1 MNFTE
6 AAQAVVVAAQKKA
19 VDLGH
24 QQFDPLHFLLA
35 QLDDD
40 QSLGH
45 RLFSMVS
52 GDLGQLQ
59 SSVVADLGQ
68 FPKVS
73 PAPETA
79 EPNHAA
85 RKVLNEAQRMS
96 KEKNDSHIAA
106 ADLFLAVAKHCR
118 KQLAEA
124 SYSTTALEK
133 AVRKMRGSKKMTGP
147 TSDANFD
154 ALSKFGLDLV
164 TSAESGKLDPVIGR
178 DEEIRRVIRVLS
190 RRTKNNPILIGEPGV
205 GKTSVVEGLATR
217 IVQADVPESLHDCR
231 VISLDM
237 GALISGAKYRG
248 EFEERLK
255 SVLQEVKDAE
265 GKVVLFID
273 EIHLLVGAGKTDGA
287 MDAANLLK
295 PMLARGEL
303 RCIGA
308 TTLDE
313 YRKYI
318 EKDAALERRFQ
329 QVHVHEPSVQT
340 TVAILRGLRDRYCT
354 HHGVDI
360 QDAALV
366 AAATLADRYI
376 TTRFLPDK
384 AVDLVDEACANIRV
398 QLSSRPEEL
407 DRLERKRMELEV
419 EIKALEKESDKA
431 SKDRVKEA
439 QTELSNLDETL
450 QPLRARYEREKDM
463 LSELQAAKQK
473 LQMLHSKM
481 QLAEVRGDV
490 STVSDLRYD
499 AIPGLE
505 KRIQSLEQEKATNL
519 SILKEAVT
527 TDDIAEVVA
536 RWTGIPVQ
544 KLSQTERERLLQ
556 LDACLQQRVVGQD
569 EASEAVAR
577 AVLVS
582 AAGLKSRSRPM
593 GSFLFAGPTGVGK
606 TEMAKALA
614 AELFDSESKMI
625 RIDMSEY
632 MEKHA
637 VSRLI
642 GAPPGYVGH
651 EEGGQLT
658 EALRRNPYSVVL
670 FDELEKAHPDVLNVL
685 LQVLDDGRITDSQGR
700 CVDCSNAVF
709 IMTSNMG
716 QDALL
721 AAARSGG
728 HGVEEAKQSCMAA
741 IRRGLRPEL
750 LNRLDDIIVFNPL
763 TGCTLRSV
771 VRLQL
776 RDVSQ
781 RLGEL
786 DIQMTITDAAIDR
799 ALSEAYDPELGARPL
814 RRYLE
819 KHIVSAL
826 SRQIVAG
833 NLVAGSSASV
843 DFDGHGW
850 NIRTTHQGSEH
861 QKDDTDGPLIRTDSV
876 GTKRTVSDY
885 TSRSES
891 NHMSP
896 KRSRSNL

>member
-1 MNFTE
+1 VSAQQ
-6 AAQAVVVAAQKKA
+6 AAKQQQ
-19 VDLGH
+19 H
-24 QQFDPLHFLLA
+24 QQLDPLHVLKG
-35 QLDDD
+35 QLKDD
-40 QSLGH
+40 QSLGM
-45 RLFSMVS
+45 RLLGMIS
-52 GDLGQLQ
+52 GDLQQLRAE
-59 SSVVADLGQ
+59 VDKGLAQ

-73 PAPETA
+73 PVPEQID
-79 EPNHAA
+79 PNHAA
-85 RKVLNEAQRMS
+85 RKVLDQASQFS
-96 KEKNDSHIAA
+96 KQKGDSHVSGV
-106 ADLFLAVAKHCR
+106 DLFFAVAQHSR
-118 KQLAEA
+118 KQLTEA
-124 SYSTTALEK
+124 AYSLTALEEAIK
-133 AVRKMRGSKKMTGP
+133 KMRGSKKVTGP
-147 TSDANFD
+147 TSDSSFD
-154 ALSKFGLDLV
+154 ALNKYGSDLV

-178 DEEIRRVIRVLS
+178 DEEIRTVIRVLS

-217 IVQADVPESLHDCR
+217 ILQGDVPESLQDCR

-255 SVLQEVKDAE
+255 AVLQEVKDAE

-313 YRKYI
+313 HRKYI

-329 QVHVHEPSVQT
+329 QLLVREPSVQT
-340 TVAILRGLRDRYCT
+340 SVSILRGLRERYAT
-354 HHGVDI
+354 HHGVDV

-366 AAATLADRYI
+366 AAATLSDRYI

-384 AVDLVDEACANIRV
+384 AVDLLDEACANLRV
-398 QLSSRPEEL
+398 QLSSKPEDL
-407 DRLERKRMELEV
+407 DRLERKQMELEV
-419 EIKALEKESDKA
+419 EIKAISKEDDKA

-439 QTELSNLDETL
+439 KVELSNLRDKL
-450 QPLRARYEREKDM
+450 QPMRANYEQEKS
-463 LSELQAAKQK
+463 LVAEVQEARQK
-473 LQMLHSKM
+473 MQQLTAKM
-481 QLAEVRGDV
+481 QLAEARGDIE
-490 STVSDLRYD
+490 TVSDLKYD
-499 AIPGLE
+499 AIPGLS
-505 KRIQSLEQEKATNL
+505 KRLRDLEDKKVKGL
-519 SILKEAVT
+519 AVLREVVT
-527 TDDIAEVVA
+527 ADDIAEVVS

-544 KLSQTERERLLQ
+544 KLSQTDRDRLLQ
-556 LDACLQQRVVGQD
+556 LGETLRSRVVGQED
-569 EASEAVAR
+569 AADAVAR

-606 TEMAKALA
+606 TEMAKSLA
-614 AELFDSESKMI
+614 IELFDSDSKMI

-670 FDELEKAHPDVLNVL
+670 FDELEKAHPDVLNIL
-685 LQVLDDGRITDSQGR
+685 LQIMDDGRITDSQGR
-700 CVDCSNAVF
+700 TVDCTNAVF
-709 IMTSNMG
+709 IMTSNLG
-716 QDALL
+716 QAPLL
-721 AAARSGG
+721 AAARNNGQG
-728 HGVEEAKQSCMAA
+728 IEEAKQQCMST
-741 IRRGLRPEL
+741 IRVSLRPEL

-763 TGCTLRSV
+763 IGGTLHRV
-771 VRLQL
+771 VRILL
-776 RDVSQ
+776 EDVSK
-781 RLGEL
+781 RLQDLNME
-786 DIQMTITDAAIDR
+786 MTLTDAAIDH
-799 ALSEAYDPELGARPL
+799 ALAESYDPELGARPL

-826 SRQIVAG
+826 SRRILAG
-833 NLVAGSSASV
+833 DLTSGCIAEVGCDGNNWYVRACSSGKEDHFFRSESSA
-843 DFDGHGW
+843 
-850 NIRTTHQGSEH
+850 
-861 QKDDTDGPLIRTDSV
+861 
-876 GTKRTVSDY
+876 TKRTNSASD
-885 TSRSES
+885 SDHPSL
-891 NHMSP
+891 
-896 KRSRSNL
+896 KRTCV